1 MRLSIL
7 LVIAYYCCA
16 SAPSVW
22 SAPLW
27 DMAVRHLS
35 DKTIVPSEVRS
46 EERFISTEGKGEHV
60 SILESTLFRM
70 PDNRFLLLPHT
81 GYANGEAIPKDTLRQ
96 LTEVYTEQDLKPSLF
111 ALENQGR
118 IQLTQG
124 EETRTIANH
133 PCRRFSFTA
142 KIDGHRAEGSAWL
155 AMDSGLPLE
164 VEWLF
169 IDVPYHKQDGTT
181 VISFQ
186 QKDFYKIGNSG
197 QCTLNASEVAV
208 SLKYHLFFVPYE
220 GRLQRKKAFAQ
231 YRQRQDLP
239 LYTVAGN

>member
-7 LVIAYYCCA
+7 LTTAYFFFAIAT
-16 SAPSVW
+16 PLW

-35 DKTIVPSEVRS
+35 DKTAVPAQVRT
-46 EERFISTEGKGEHV
+46 EERFISTEGKVEHI
-60 SILESTLFRM
+60 SILESTLFRTT
-70 PDNRFLLLPHT
+70 DNTFLLRPHT
-81 GYANGEAIPKDTLRQ
+81 GYANGEAISKDVLGQ
-96 LTEVYTEQDLKPSLF
+96 LTEVFAEQDLKSFLF
-111 ALENQGR
+111 APENQHR
-118 IQLTQG
+118 IKWRQ
-124 EETRTIANH
+124 EKETRTIAHH

-155 AMDSGLPLE
+155 ATDSGLPLE

-169 IDVPYHKQDGTT
+169 TDVPYHKQDGTT

-186 QKDFYKIGNSG
+186 QKDFYRITQSDR
-197 QCTLNASEVAV
+197 CTLSASEVTA

-220 GRLQRKKAFAQ
+220 GRLQRRKAFAH

-239 LYTVAGN
+239 LYIVAGS